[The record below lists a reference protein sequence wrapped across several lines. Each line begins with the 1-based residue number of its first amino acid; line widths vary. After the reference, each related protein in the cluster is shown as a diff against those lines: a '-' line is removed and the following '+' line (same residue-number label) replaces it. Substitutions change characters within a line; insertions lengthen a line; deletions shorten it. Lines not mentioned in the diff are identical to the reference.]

1 MVGPK
6 WFHKRL
12 DDDRGNVST
21 IFALTLLPMI
31 GFVGLGIDVSRTLSA
46 KTTLDAAADAA
57 ALSAATETQ
66 STLQSPVGAGATGV
80 AISEYAGQLAG
91 TQIFAVDAAKVGG
104 WIGGTPTPLITV
116 GDSNQIITAQASY
129 SADVPT
135 VFGSMFGVRT
145 MHIAGTSAATL
156 ALPKYLNISVA
167 VDVSQSMGLASTSAY
182 MTQMQGLT
190 GGCAFGCHVYQPG
203 QTGGSQPYEV
213 QAHNAGIQL
222 RIDVI
227 RTATQNMIQTAQ
239 SLQGSSGMISFGLY
253 ALQGGPPSDS
263 AEPSLPL
270 TVLSSSSSNYSALIS
285 AANGIDLGPNTSAGI
300 GDTDFTDSIPALTAA
315 VPTSGDGSTSAK
327 AQQFVFLMTDGVQDI
342 NGSCT
347 DGHCTQAFNPAQCAA
362 LKAKGVTVGV
372 IYTTYLAMPTEQT
385 YRDLVAPFASQIAP
399 NLQSCASSGW
409 FYQATD
415 ASDIQ
420 NAINALFAQATSHGV
435 LTQ

>member
-1 MVGPK
+1 MVALVK
-6 WFHKRL
+6 SLWSDR
-12 DDDRGNVST
+12 RGNVST
-21 IFALTLLPMI
+21 IFALALFPII
-31 GFVGLGIDVSRTLSA
+31 GFVGLGIDTSRTLSA

-66 STLQSPVGAGATGV
+66 STLQTPVGTGPSGV
-80 AISEYAGQLAG
+80 ATAEYAGKLAG
-91 TQIFAVDAAKVGG
+91 QQMFAADAYKVGT
-104 WIGGTPTPLITV
+104 WIGGAPTPTITV
-116 GDSNQIITAQASY
+116 ADTNQVITAQATYTAS
-129 SADVPT
+129 VPT
-135 VFGSMFGVRT
+135 VFGGIFGIRT
-145 MHIAGTSAATL
+145 MTISGTASATL

-167 VDVSQSMGLASTSAY
+167 VDVSQSMGLAATPTD
-182 MTQMQGLT
+182 MTRMQSLT

-213 QAHNAGIQL
+213 QAHTAGISL

-239 SLQGSSGMISFGLY
+239 NLQGSSGMISFGLY
-253 ALQGGPPSDS
+253 ALQGGPPNDS

-270 TVLSSSSSNYSALIS
+270 ITLSTPSSNYSALIT

-300 GDTDFTDSIPALTAA
+300 GDTDFIDSMPALTAV
-315 VPTSGDGSTSAK
+315 VPTSGDGSSATK

-342 NGSCT
+342 NGGCV
-347 DGHCTQAFNPAQCAA
+347 DGHCTQAFDPAKCAA

-372 IYTTYLAMPTEQT
+372 IYTTYLAMPSEQT
-385 YRDLVAPFASQIAP
+385 YRDLVQPFAGQIAP
-399 NLQSCASSGW
+399 NLQACASSGW

-420 NAINALFAQATSHGV
+420 TAINALFAQATSHGV